1 MPDRAGPPCLFEK
14 GRPGRKAEREGHA
27 PVTDTTLSRPAA
39 GSTAFSILA
48 AISACHLLNDMIQ
61 SLLPAVYPILKDEFG
76 LSFAQ
81 LGLLTFVYQVTAS
94 LLQPLV
100 GLFTDRRPM
109 PYSLVFGMGSTLLG
123 LLILAWAPGFP
134 ALLAGGMLLGFGS
147 SIFHPEASR
156 IARQAS
162 GGAHGLA
169 QSLFQVG
176 GNLGSALGPLLAAF
190 IILPHGQGSLSW
202 FAVAALAGMVVMV
215 RLGSWQRQT
224 AKPRAGAGRAA
235 THHADLPAGRVARA
249 VGILIALIVSKYVYL
264 ASITSYYI
272 FYLIDRFGL
281 STGDAQLCLFVFLAA
296 VAAGTVIGGPVGDR
310 IGRKTVIWVSILGI
324 LPFTLALPYVGLTA
338 TIILSAVIG
347 LALASAFPAIVVYA
361 QELLPGRVGMVS
373 GLFFG
378 LAFGVAGIGA
388 AGLGMLADWRGIG
401 FVYSACSFLP
411 LLGLLTVFLP
421 DVERRRTRAA

>member
-1 MPDRAGPPCLFEK
+1 M
-14 GRPGRKAEREGHA
+14 
-27 PVTDTTLSRPAA
+27 TDTTMSRPRT

-100 GLFTDRRPM
+100 GLFTDRKPM

-123 LLILAWAPGFP
+123 LLTLAWAPGFP

-147 SIFHPEASR
+147 SVFHPEASR

-176 GNLGSALGPLLAAF
+176 GNLGSSLGPLLAAF
-190 IILPHGQGSLSW
+190 VILPHGQGSLSW
-202 FAVAALAGMVVMV
+202 FAIAALAGMVVMV
-215 RLGSWQRQT
+215 RLGSWQRLN
-224 AKPRAGAGRAA
+224 AKPRSGGRQSAQRSE
-235 THHADLPAGRVARA
+235 LPAGQVARA

-338 TIILSAVIG
+338 TVVLSAVIG

-361 QELLPGRVGMVS
+361 QELLPGRVGLVS

-388 AGLGMLADWRGIG
+388 AGLGVVADWRGIG

-421 DVERRRTRAA
+421 NVERR

>member
-1 MPDRAGPPCLFEK
+1 M
-14 GRPGRKAEREGHA
+14 
-27 PVTDTTLSRPAA
+27 SRPSA

-81 LGLLTFVYQVTAS
+81 LGLLTFVYQLTAS

-100 GLFTDRRPM
+100 GLFTDRKPM
-109 PYSLVFGMGSTLLG
+109 PYSLVFGMGSTLIG
-123 LLILAWAPGFP
+123 LLTLAWAPGFP

-190 IILPHGQGSLSW
+190 IILPRGQGSLSW
-202 FAVAALAGMVVMV
+202 FAFAALAGMVVMV
-215 RLGSWQRQT
+215 RLGGWQRRN
-224 AKPRAGAGRAA
+224 AKPRKAGGPAA
-235 THHADLPAGRVARA
+235 VRHADLPAGQVGRA
-249 VGILIALIVSKYVYL
+249 VAILIALIVSKYVYL

-272 FYLIDRFGL
+272 FYLIERFGL

-324 LPFTLALPYVGLTA
+324 LPFTLALPYVGLT
-338 TIILSAVIG
+338 TTVILSAVIG

-388 AGLGMLADWRGIG
+388 AGLGIVADWKGIG
-401 FVYSACSFLP
+401 FVYTACSFLP
-411 LLGLLTVFLP
+411 LLGLLTIFLP
-421 DVERRRTRAA
+421 NVERR

>member
-1 MPDRAGPPCLFEK
+1 M
-14 GRPGRKAEREGHA
+14 
-27 PVTDTTLSRPAA
+27 TDTTMSRPSA

-81 LGLLTFVYQVTAS
+81 LGLLTFVYQLTAS

-100 GLFTDRRPM
+100 GLFTDRKPM

-123 LLILAWAPGFP
+123 LLTLAWAPGFP

-147 SIFHPEASR
+147 SVFHPEASR

-190 IILPHGQGSLSW
+190 IILPRGQGSLSW
-202 FAVAALAGMVVMV
+202 FAFAALAGMVVMV
-215 RLGSWQRQT
+215 RLGSWQRRN
-224 AKPRAGAGRAA
+224 AKPRKAGGPAA
-235 THHADLPAGRVARA
+235 ARHADVPSGQVARA
-249 VGILIALIVSKYVYL
+249 VAILIALIVSKYVYL

-324 LPFTLALPYVGLTA
+324 LPFTLALPYVGLT
-338 TIILSAVIG
+338 TTVILSAVIG

-388 AGLGMLADWRGIG
+388 AGLGIVADWKGIG
-401 FVYSACSFLP
+401 FVYTACSFLP
-411 LLGLLTVFLP
+411 LLGLLTIFLP
-421 DVERRRTRAA
+421 NVERR

>member
-1 MPDRAGPPCLFEK
+1 M
-14 GRPGRKAEREGHA
+14 
-27 PVTDTTLSRPAA
+27 TDTTLSRPSAGPST

-81 LGLLTFVYQVTAS
+81 LGLLTFVYQLTAS

-100 GLFTDRRPM
+100 GLFTDRKPM

-123 LLILAWAPGFP
+123 LLTLAWAPGFP
-134 ALLAGGMLLGFGS
+134 TLLAGGMLLGFGS
-147 SIFHPEASR
+147 SVFHPEASR

-202 FAVAALAGMVVMV
+202 FAFAALAGMVVMV
-215 RLGSWQRQT
+215 RLGSWQRQN
-224 AKPRAGAGRAA
+224 AKPRKAGGRAA
-235 THHADLPAGRVARA
+235 TQHAHLSSRQVGRA
-249 VGILIALIVSKYVYL
+249 VAILIALIVSKYVYL

-281 STGDAQLCLFVFLAA
+281 STSNAQLCLFVFLAA

-338 TIILSAVIG
+338 TVGLSAVIG

-388 AGLGMLADWRGIG
+388 AGLGVVADWKGIG
-401 FVYSACSFLP
+401 FVYTACSFLP

-421 DVERRRTRAA
+421 NVERR

>member
-1 MPDRAGPPCLFEK
+1 M
-14 GRPGRKAEREGHA
+14 
-27 PVTDTTLSRPAA
+27 SRPSA

-81 LGLLTFVYQVTAS
+81 LGLLTFVYQLTAS

-100 GLFTDRRPM
+100 GLFTDRKPM
-109 PYSLVFGMGSTLLG
+109 AYSLVFGMGSTLLG
-123 LLILAWAPGFP
+123 LLTLAWAPSFP

-147 SIFHPEASR
+147 SVFHPEASR

-190 IILPHGQGSLSW
+190 IILPRGQGSLSW
-202 FAVAALAGMVVMV
+202 FAFAALAGMVVMV
-215 RLGSWQRQT
+215 RLGSWQRRN
-224 AKPRAGAGRAA
+224 AKPRKAGGPA
-235 THHADLPAGRVARA
+235 TARHADLPAGQVSRA
-249 VGILIALIVSKYVYL
+249 VAILIALIVSKYVYL

-324 LPFTLALPYVGLTA
+324 LPFTLALPYVGLT
-338 TIILSAVIG
+338 TTVVLSAVIG

-388 AGLGMLADWRGIG
+388 AGLGVVADWKGIG
-401 FVYSACSFLP
+401 FVYTACSFLP
-411 LLGLLTVFLP
+411 LLGLLTIFLP
-421 DVERRRTRAA
+421 NVERR

>member
-1 MPDRAGPPCLFEK
+1 MTE
-14 GRPGRKAEREGHA
+14 
-27 PVTDTTLSRPAA
+27 TTLSRPTT
-39 GSTAFSILA
+39 GTTAFSILG

-61 SLLPAVYPILKDEFG
+61 SLLPAIYPILKDGFG

-81 LGLLTFVYQVTAS
+81 LGLLTLTYQATAS

-100 GLFTDRRPM
+100 GLFTDRRPL
-109 PYSLVFGMGSTLLG
+109 PYSLVLGMGSTLLG
-123 LLILAWAPGFP
+123 LLVLAAAPGFP
-134 ALLAGGMLLGFGS
+134 ALLAGGMMLGLGS

-156 IARQAS
+156 IARMAS

-176 GNLGSALGPLLAAF
+176 GNIGSSLGPLLAAF
-190 IILPHGQGSLSW
+190 IILPHGQGSLGW
-202 FAVAALAGMVVMV
+202 FAIAALGGMVVLA
-215 RLGSWQRQT
+215 RLGSWQRLN
-224 AKPRAGAGRAA
+224 AKPRARGGQAEAA
-235 THHADLPAGRVARA
+235 LQRLPAGQVARA
-249 VGILIALIVSKYVYL
+249 IAILIALIVSKYVYL
-264 ASITSYYI
+264 ASISSYYT
-272 FYLIDRFGL
+272 FYLMERFAL
-281 STGDAQLCLFVFLAA
+281 STGTAQLCLFVFLAA

-324 LPFTLALPYVGLTA
+324 LPFTLALPHVGLTA
-338 TIILSAVIG
+338 TVGLSAVVG

-378 LAFGVAGIGA
+378 LAFGVGGVGA
-388 AGLGMLADWRGIG
+388 AGLGLLADRMGIG
-401 FVYSACSFLP
+401 FVYAVCSFLP

-421 DVERRRTRAA
+421 DVERARPT

>member
-1 MPDRAGPPCLFEK
+1 M
-14 GRPGRKAEREGHA
+14 
-27 PVTDTTLSRPAA
+27 TDTTMSRPSA

-81 LGLLTFVYQVTAS
+81 LGLLTFVYQLTAS

-100 GLFTDRRPM
+100 GLFTDRKPM

-123 LLILAWAPGFP
+123 LLTLAWAPGFP

-190 IILPHGQGSLSW
+190 IILPRGQGSLSW
-202 FAVAALAGMVVMV
+202 FAFAALAGMVVMV
-215 RLGSWQRQT
+215 RLGSWQRRN
-224 AKPRAGAGRAA
+224 AKPRKAGGPAA
-235 THHADLPAGRVARA
+235 ARHADLPSGQVARA
-249 VGILIALIVSKYVYL
+249 VAILIALIVSKYVYL

-324 LPFTLALPYVGLTA
+324 LPFTLALPYVGLT
-338 TIILSAVIG
+338 TTVILSAVIG

-388 AGLGMLADWRGIG
+388 AGLGVVADWKGIG
-401 FVYSACSFLP
+401 FVYTACSFLP
-411 LLGLLTVFLP
+411 LLGLLTIFLP
-421 DVERRRTRAA
+421 NVERR

>member
-1 MPDRAGPPCLFEK
+1 M
-14 GRPGRKAEREGHA
+14 
-27 PVTDTTLSRPAA
+27 SRPSA

-81 LGLLTFVYQVTAS
+81 LGLLTFVYQLTAS

-100 GLFTDRRPM
+100 GLFTDRKPM

-123 LLILAWAPGFP
+123 LLTLAWAPGFP

-190 IILPHGQGSLSW
+190 IILPRGQGSLSW
-202 FAVAALAGMVVMV
+202 FAFAALAGMVVMV
-215 RLGSWQRQT
+215 RLGSWQSRN
-224 AKPRAGAGRAA
+224 AKPRKAGGPTAA
-235 THHADLPAGRVARA
+235 RHADLPASQVARA
-249 VGILIALIVSKYVYL
+249 VAILIALIVSKYVYL

-324 LPFTLALPYVGLTA
+324 LPFTLALPYVGLT
-338 TIILSAVIG
+338 TTVVLSAVIG

-388 AGLGMLADWRGIG
+388 AGLGVVADWKGIG
-401 FVYSACSFLP
+401 FVYTACSFLP
-411 LLGLLTVFLP
+411 LLGLLTIFLP
-421 DVERRRTRAA
+421 NVERR

>member
-1 MPDRAGPPCLFEK
+1 M
-14 GRPGRKAEREGHA
+14 
-27 PVTDTTLSRPAA
+27 SRPSA

-81 LGLLTFVYQVTAS
+81 LGLLTFVYQLTAS

-100 GLFTDRRPM
+100 GLFTDRKPM

-123 LLILAWAPGFP
+123 LLTLAWAPGFP

-190 IILPHGQGSLSW
+190 IILPRGQGSLSW
-202 FAVAALAGMVVMV
+202 FAFAALAGMVVMV
-215 RLGSWQRQT
+215 RLGSWQRRN
-224 AKPRAGAGRAA
+224 AKPRKAGGPAA
-235 THHADLPAGRVARA
+235 ARHADLPSGQVARA
-249 VGILIALIVSKYVYL
+249 VAILIALIVSKYVYL

-324 LPFTLALPYVGLTA
+324 LPFTLALPYVGLT
-338 TIILSAVIG
+338 TTVILSAVIG

-388 AGLGMLADWRGIG
+388 AGLGVVADWKGIG
-401 FVYSACSFLP
+401 FVYTACSFLP
-411 LLGLLTVFLP
+411 LLGLLTIFLP
-421 DVERRRTRAA
+421 NVERR

>member
-1 MPDRAGPPCLFEK
+1 M
-14 GRPGRKAEREGHA
+14 
-27 PVTDTTLSRPAA
+27 SRPSAS
-39 GSTAFSILA
+39 STAFSILA

-81 LGLLTFVYQVTAS
+81 LGLLTFVYQLTAS

-100 GLFTDRRPM
+100 GLFTDRKPM
-109 PYSLVFGMGSTLLG
+109 PYSLVFGMGSTLFG
-123 LLILAWAPGFP
+123 LLTLAWAPGFP

-190 IILPHGQGSLSW
+190 IILPRGQGSLSW
-202 FAVAALAGMVVMV
+202 FAFVALAGMVVMV
-215 RLGSWQRQT
+215 RLGSWQRRN
-224 AKPRAGAGRAA
+224 AKPRKAGGPAA
-235 THHADLPAGRVARA
+235 ARHADLPAGQVTRA
-249 VGILIALIVSKYVYL
+249 VAILIALIVSKYVYL

-324 LPFTLALPYVGLTA
+324 LPFTLALPYVGLT
-338 TIILSAVIG
+338 TTVILSAVIG

-388 AGLGMLADWRGIG
+388 AGLGIVADWKGIG
-401 FVYSACSFLP
+401 FVYTACSFLP
-411 LLGLLTVFLP
+411 LLGLLTIFLP
-421 DVERRRTRAA
+421 NVERR

>member
-1 MPDRAGPPCLFEK
+1 M
-14 GRPGRKAEREGHA
+14 
-27 PVTDTTLSRPAA
+27 TDTTMSRPSA

-81 LGLLTFVYQVTAS
+81 LGLLTFVYQLTAS

-100 GLFTDRRPM
+100 GLFTDRKPM

-123 LLILAWAPGFP
+123 LLTLAWAPSFP

-147 SIFHPEASR
+147 SVFHPEASR

-190 IILPHGQGSLSW
+190 IILPRGQGSLSW
-202 FAVAALAGMVVMV
+202 FAFAALAGMVVMV
-215 RLGSWQRQT
+215 RLGSWQRQN
-224 AKPRAGAGRAA
+224 AKPRKAGGPA
-235 THHADLPAGRVARA
+235 TARHADLPAGQVARA
-249 VGILIALIVSKYVYL
+249 VAILIALIVSKYVYL

-324 LPFTLALPYVGLTA
+324 LPFTLALPYVGLT
-338 TIILSAVIG
+338 TTVILSAVIG

-388 AGLGMLADWRGIG
+388 AGLGVVADWKGIG
-401 FVYSACSFLP
+401 FVYTACSFLP
-411 LLGLLTVFLP
+411 LLGLLTIFLP
-421 DVERRRTRAA
+421 NVERR

>member
-1 MPDRAGPPCLFEK
+1 M
-14 GRPGRKAEREGHA
+14 
-27 PVTDTTLSRPAA
+27 TDTTMSRPSAS
-39 GSTAFSILA
+39 STAFSILA

-81 LGLLTFVYQVTAS
+81 LGLLTFVYQLTAS

-100 GLFTDRRPM
+100 GLFTDRKPM
-109 PYSLVFGMGSTLLG
+109 PYSLVFGMGSTLFG
-123 LLILAWAPGFP
+123 LLTLAWAPGFP

-190 IILPHGQGSLSW
+190 IILPRGQGSLSW
-202 FAVAALAGMVVMV
+202 FAFVALAGMVVMV
-215 RLGSWQRQT
+215 RLGSWQRRN
-224 AKPRAGAGRAA
+224 AKPRKAGGPAA
-235 THHADLPAGRVARA
+235 ARHADLPAGQVTRA
-249 VGILIALIVSKYVYL
+249 VAILIALIVSKYVYL

-324 LPFTLALPYVGLTA
+324 LPFTLALPYVGLT
-338 TIILSAVIG
+338 TTVILSAVIG

-388 AGLGMLADWRGIG
+388 AGLGIVADWKGIG
-401 FVYSACSFLP
+401 FVYTACSFLP
-411 LLGLLTVFLP
+411 LLGLLTIFLP
-421 DVERRRTRAA
+421 NVERR

>member
-1 MPDRAGPPCLFEK
+1 M
-14 GRPGRKAEREGHA
+14 
-27 PVTDTTLSRPAA
+27 TDTTMSRSRT

-100 GLFTDRRPM
+100 GLFTDRKPM

-123 LLILAWAPGFP
+123 LLTLAWAPGYP

-147 SIFHPEASR
+147 SVFHPEASR

-176 GNLGSALGPLLAAF
+176 GNLGSSLGPLLAAF
-190 IILPHGQGSLSW
+190 VILPHGQGSLSW
-202 FAVAALAGMVVMV
+202 FAIAALAGMVVMV
-215 RLGSWQRQT
+215 RLGSWQRLN
-224 AKPRAGAGRAA
+224 AKPRASGRQSA
-235 THHADLPAGRVARA
+235 HRSELPAGKVARA

-338 TIILSAVIG
+338 TVVLSAVIG

-361 QELLPGRVGMVS
+361 QELLPGRVGLVS

-388 AGLGMLADWRGIG
+388 AGLGIVADWRGIG

-421 DVERRRTRAA
+421 NVERR

>member
-1 MPDRAGPPCLFEK
+1 M
-14 GRPGRKAEREGHA
+14 
-27 PVTDTTLSRPAA
+27 SRPSA

-81 LGLLTFVYQVTAS
+81 LGLLTFVYQLTAS

-100 GLFTDRRPM
+100 GLFTDRKPM

-123 LLILAWAPGFP
+123 LLTLAWAPSFP

-147 SIFHPEASR
+147 SVFHPEASR

-190 IILPHGQGSLSW
+190 IILPRGQGSLSW
-202 FAVAALAGMVVMV
+202 FAFAALAGMVVMV
-215 RLGSWQRQT
+215 RLGSWQRRN
-224 AKPRAGAGRAA
+224 AKPRKAGGPSTAR
-235 THHADLPAGRVARA
+235 HADLPTGQVTRA
-249 VGILIALIVSKYVYL
+249 VAILIALIVSKYVYL

-324 LPFTLALPYVGLTA
+324 LPFTLALPYVGLT
-338 TIILSAVIG
+338 TTVILSAVIG

-388 AGLGMLADWRGIG
+388 AGLGVVADWKGIG
-401 FVYSACSFLP
+401 FVYTACSFLP
-411 LLGLLTVFLP
+411 LLGLLTIFLP
-421 DVERRRTRAA
+421 NVERR

>member
-1 MPDRAGPPCLFEK
+1 M
-14 GRPGRKAEREGHA
+14 
-27 PVTDTTLSRPAA
+27 SRPSA

-81 LGLLTFVYQVTAS
+81 LGLLTFVYQLTAS

-100 GLFTDRRPM
+100 GLFTDRKPM

-123 LLILAWAPGFP
+123 LLTLAWAPGFP

-147 SIFHPEASR
+147 SVFHPEASR

-190 IILPHGQGSLSW
+190 IILPRGQGSLSW
-202 FAVAALAGMVVMV
+202 FAFAALAGMVVMV
-215 RLGSWQRQT
+215 RLGSWQRRN
-224 AKPRAGAGRAA
+224 AKPRKAGGPAA
-235 THHADLPAGRVARA
+235 ARHADVPSGQVARA
-249 VGILIALIVSKYVYL
+249 VAILIALIVSKYVYL

-324 LPFTLALPYVGLTA
+324 LPFTLALPYVGLT
-338 TIILSAVIG
+338 TTVILSAVIG

-388 AGLGMLADWRGIG
+388 AGLGIVADWKGIG
-401 FVYSACSFLP
+401 FVYTACSFLP
-411 LLGLLTVFLP
+411 LLGLLTIFLP
-421 DVERRRTRAA
+421 NVERR

>member
-1 MPDRAGPPCLFEK
+1 M
-14 GRPGRKAEREGHA
+14 
-27 PVTDTTLSRPAA
+27 SRPSA

-81 LGLLTFVYQVTAS
+81 LGLLTFVYQLTAS

-100 GLFTDRRPM
+100 GLFTDRKPM

-123 LLILAWAPGFP
+123 LLTLAWAPSFP

-147 SIFHPEASR
+147 SVFHPEASR

-190 IILPHGQGSLSW
+190 IILPRGQGSLSW
-202 FAVAALAGMVVMV
+202 FAFAALAGMVVMV
-215 RLGSWQRQT
+215 RLGSWQRRN
-224 AKPRAGAGRAA
+224 AKPRKAGGPAA
-235 THHADLPAGRVARA
+235 ARHGDLPAGQVARA
-249 VGILIALIVSKYVYL
+249 VAILIALIVSKYVYL

-324 LPFTLALPYVGLTA
+324 LPFTLALPYVGLT
-338 TIILSAVIG
+338 TTVVLSAVIG

-388 AGLGMLADWRGIG
+388 AGLGVVADWKGIG
-401 FVYSACSFLP
+401 FVYTACSFLP
-411 LLGLLTVFLP
+411 LLGLLTIFLP
-421 DVERRRTRAA
+421 NVERR

>member
-1 MPDRAGPPCLFEK
+1 M
-14 GRPGRKAEREGHA
+14 
-27 PVTDTTLSRPAA
+27 TDTTLSRP
-39 GSTAFSILA
+39 GTGTTAFSILG

-61 SLLPAVYPILKDEFG
+61 SLLPAIYPILKDAFG

-81 LGLLTFVYQVTAS
+81 LGLLTLTYQATAS

-100 GLFTDRRPM
+100 GLFTDRRPL
-109 PYSLVFGMGSTLLG
+109 PYSLVLGMASTLLG
-123 LLILAWAPGFP
+123 LLVLASAPGFP
-134 ALLAGGMLLGFGS
+134 ALLAGGMMLGLGS

-156 IARQAS
+156 IARLAS

-176 GNLGSALGPLLAAF
+176 GNIGSSLGPLLAAF
-190 IILPHGQGSLSW
+190 VILPHGQGSLGW
-202 FAVAALAGMVVMV
+202 FAIAALGGMVVLA
-215 RLGSWQRQT
+215 RLGSWQRQNST
-224 AKPRAGAGRAA
+224 PRAKGGRAEA
-235 THHADLPAGRVARA
+235 GADRLPAGQVARA
-249 VGILIALIVSKYVYL
+249 IAILIALIVSKYVYL
-264 ASITSYYI
+264 ASISSYYT
-272 FYLIDRFGL
+272 FYLMERFAL
-281 STGDAQLCLFVFLAA
+281 STGTAQLCLFVFLAA
-296 VAAGTVIGGPVGDR
+296 VAAGTVIGGPIGDR

-338 TIILSAVIG
+338 TVGLSAVIG

-378 LAFGVAGIGA
+378 LAFGVGGLGA
-388 AGLGMLADWRGIG
+388 AGLGLLADRMGIG
-401 FVYSACSFLP
+401 FVYAVCSFLP

-421 DVERRRTRAA
+421 NVERARRA

>member
-1 MPDRAGPPCLFEK
+1 MTE
-14 GRPGRKAEREGHA
+14 
-27 PVTDTTLSRPAA
+27 TTLGRTRS
-39 GSTAFSILA
+39 GSTAFSILG

-61 SLLPAVYPILKDEFG
+61 SLLPAIYPILKDGFG

-81 LGLLTFVYQVTAS
+81 LGLLTLTYQITAS

-100 GLFTDRRPM
+100 GLFTDRKPM

-123 LLILAWAPGFP
+123 LLTLAWAPGFP

-176 GNLGSALGPLLAAF
+176 GNLGSSLGPLLAAF

-215 RLGSWQRQT
+215 RLGSWQRLNAAPRKGNGRTTARQT
-224 AKPRAGAGRAA
+224 E
-235 THHADLPAGRVARA
+235 LPAGQVARA

-264 ASITSYYI
+264 ASITSYYT
-272 FYLIDRFGL
+272 FYLMERFAL

-324 LPFTLALPYVGLTA
+324 LPFTLALPYVGLT
-338 TIILSAVIG
+338 TTVILSAVIG

-388 AGLGMLADWRGIG
+388 AGLGVVADWRGIG
-401 FVYSACSFLP
+401 FVYAACSFLP

-421 DVERRRTRAA
+421 DVERRAPRRA

>member
-1 MPDRAGPPCLFEK
+1 MS
-14 GRPGRKAEREGHA
+14 RPG
-27 PVTDTTLSRPAA
+27 A

-100 GLFTDRRPM
+100 GLFTDRKPM

-123 LLILAWAPGFP
+123 LLTLAWAPGFP

-147 SIFHPEASR
+147 SVFHPEASR

-176 GNLGSALGPLLAAF
+176 GNLGSSLGPLLAAF
-190 IILPHGQGSLSW
+190 VILPHGQGSLSW
-202 FAVAALAGMVVMV
+202 FAIAALAGMVVMV
-215 RLGSWQRQT
+215 RLGSWQRLN
-224 AKPRAGAGRAA
+224 AKPRTSGRQPA
-235 THHADLPAGRVARA
+235 HRSELPAGQVARA
-249 VGILIALIVSKYVYL
+249 VGILIALIISKYVYL

-338 TIILSAVIG
+338 TIVLSAVIG

-361 QELLPGRVGMVS
+361 QELLPGRVGLVS

-388 AGLGMLADWRGIG
+388 AGLGVVADWRGIG
-401 FVYSACSFLP
+401 FVYTACSFLP

-421 DVERRRTRAA
+421 NVERR

>member
-1 MPDRAGPPCLFEK
+1 M
-14 GRPGRKAEREGHA
+14 
-27 PVTDTTLSRPAA
+27 TDTTLSRP
-39 GSTAFSILA
+39 GTGTTAFSILG

-61 SLLPAVYPILKDEFG
+61 SLLPAIYPILKDAFG

-81 LGLLTFVYQVTAS
+81 LGLLTLTYQATAS

-100 GLFTDRRPM
+100 GLFTDRRPL
-109 PYSLVFGMGSTLLG
+109 PYSLVLGMASTLLG
-123 LLILAWAPGFP
+123 LLVLASAPGFP
-134 ALLAGGMLLGFGS
+134 ALLAGGMMLGLGS

-156 IARQAS
+156 IARLAS

-176 GNLGSALGPLLAAF
+176 GNIGSSLGPLLAAF
-190 IILPHGQGSLSW
+190 VILPHGQGSLGW
-202 FAVAALAGMVVMV
+202 FAIAALGGMVVLA
-215 RLGSWQRQT
+215 RLGSWQRQNS
-224 AKPRAGAGRAA
+224 APRAKGGRAEA
-235 THHADLPAGRVARA
+235 GADRLPAGQVARA
-249 VGILIALIVSKYVYL
+249 IAILIALIVSKYVYL
-264 ASITSYYI
+264 ASISSYYT
-272 FYLIDRFGL
+272 FYLMERFAL
-281 STGDAQLCLFVFLAA
+281 STGTAQLCLFVFLAA
-296 VAAGTVIGGPVGDR
+296 VAAGTVIGGPIGDR

-338 TIILSAVIG
+338 TVGLSAVIG

-378 LAFGVAGIGA
+378 LAFGVGGLGA
-388 AGLGMLADWRGIG
+388 AGLGLLADRMGIG
-401 FVYSACSFLP
+401 FVYMVCSFLP

-421 DVERRRTRAA
+421 DVERARRA

>member
-1 MPDRAGPPCLFEK
+1 M
-14 GRPGRKAEREGHA
+14 
-27 PVTDTTLSRPAA
+27 TDTTMSRPNA

-81 LGLLTFVYQVTAS
+81 LGLLTFVYQLTAS

-100 GLFTDRRPM
+100 GLFTDRKPM

-123 LLILAWAPGFP
+123 LLTLAWAPGFP

-190 IILPHGQGSLSW
+190 IILPRGQGSLSW
-202 FAVAALAGMVVMV
+202 FAFAALAGMVVMV
-215 RLGSWQRQT
+215 RLGSWQRRN
-224 AKPRAGAGRAA
+224 AKPRKAGGPAA
-235 THHADLPAGRVARA
+235 ARHADLPAGQVGRA
-249 VGILIALIVSKYVYL
+249 VAILIALIVSKYVYL

-324 LPFTLALPYVGLTA
+324 LPFTLALPYVGLT
-338 TIILSAVIG
+338 TTVVLSAVIG

-388 AGLGMLADWRGIG
+388 AGLGVVADWKGIG
-401 FVYSACSFLP
+401 FVYTACSFLP
-411 LLGLLTVFLP
+411 LLGLLTIFLP
-421 DVERRRTRAA
+421 NVERR

>member
-1 MPDRAGPPCLFEK
+1 
-14 GRPGRKAEREGHA
+14 
-27 PVTDTTLSRPAA
+27 VTDTTMSRSRT

-94 LLQPLV
+94 LLQALV
-100 GLFTDRRPM
+100 GLFTDRKPM

-123 LLILAWAPGFP
+123 LLTLAWAPGYP

-147 SIFHPEASR
+147 SVFHPEASR

-176 GNLGSALGPLLAAF
+176 GNLGSSLGPLLAAF
-190 IILPHGQGSLSW
+190 VILPHGQGSLSW
-202 FAVAALAGMVVMV
+202 FAIAALAGMVVMV
-215 RLGSWQRQT
+215 RLGSWQRLN
-224 AKPRAGAGRAA
+224 AKPRTSGRQPA
-235 THHADLPAGRVARA
+235 HRSELPAGQVARA

-338 TIILSAVIG
+338 TVVLSAVIG

-361 QELLPGRVGMVS
+361 QELLPGRVGLVS

-388 AGLGMLADWRGIG
+388 AGLGVIADWRGIG

-421 DVERRRTRAA
+421 NVERR

>member
-1 MPDRAGPPCLFEK
+1 M
-14 GRPGRKAEREGHA
+14 
-27 PVTDTTLSRPAA
+27 SRPSA

-81 LGLLTFVYQVTAS
+81 LGLLTFVYQLTAS

-100 GLFTDRRPM
+100 GLFTDRKPM

-123 LLILAWAPGFP
+123 LLTLAWAPSFP

-147 SIFHPEASR
+147 SVFHPEASR

-190 IILPHGQGSLSW
+190 VILPRGQGSLSW
-202 FAVAALAGMVVMV
+202 FAFAALAGMVVMV
-215 RLGSWQRQT
+215 RLGSWQRRN
-224 AKPRAGAGRAA
+224 AKPRKAGGSAA
-235 THHADLPAGRVARA
+235 TRHADLPAGQVSRA
-249 VGILIALIVSKYVYL
+249 VAILIALIVSKYVYL

-324 LPFTLALPYVGLTA
+324 LPFTLALPYVGLT
-338 TIILSAVIG
+338 TTVILSAVIG

-388 AGLGMLADWRGIG
+388 AGLGVVADWKGIG
-401 FVYSACSFLP
+401 FVYTACSFLP
-411 LLGLLTVFLP
+411 LLGLLTIFLP
-421 DVERRRTRAA
+421 NVERR

>member
-1 MPDRAGPPCLFEK
+1 M
-14 GRPGRKAEREGHA
+14 
-27 PVTDTTLSRPAA
+27 SRPSA

-81 LGLLTFVYQVTAS
+81 LGLLTFVYQLTAS

-100 GLFTDRRPM
+100 GLFTDRKPM

-123 LLILAWAPGFP
+123 LLTLAWAPGFP

-190 IILPHGQGSLSW
+190 IILPRGQGSLSW
-202 FAVAALAGMVVMV
+202 FAFAALAGMVVMV
-215 RLGSWQRQT
+215 RLGSWQRRN
-224 AKPRAGAGRAA
+224 AKPRKAGGPAA
-235 THHADLPAGRVARA
+235 ARHADLPAGQVGRA
-249 VGILIALIVSKYVYL
+249 VAILIALIVSKYVYL

-324 LPFTLALPYVGLTA
+324 LPFTLALPYVGLT
-338 TIILSAVIG
+338 TTVVLSAVIG

-388 AGLGMLADWRGIG
+388 AGLGIVADWKGIG
-401 FVYSACSFLP
+401 FVYTACSFLP
-411 LLGLLTVFLP
+411 LLGLLTIFLP
-421 DVERRRTRAA
+421 NVERR